1 MNKQNNQNNKPS
13 FRPTPTQVAD
23 SLKILTGVK
32 TNSTI
37 RDLEEE
43 EGELEEKEGI
53 VVSIQ
58 EDKINGAGWT
68 VKDDKGELYVC
79 SCASNMYD
87 LPETKE
93 HGGVLYPSDNV
104 KVIFSGR
111 GYPLPDKVLKA
122 MDVVTKDTANNT
134 GLVLNICINYGG
146 RAEIVDMTKK
156 LCKLYSE
163 NKISIDDID
172 YDLVSKNLYQDLPDI
187 DLVIRTSGE
196 FRVSNFMLYQSSYA
210 EFYFTKVLFPDF
222 NEKEFDKAIL
232 EFNNRDRKFGG

>member
-1 MNKQNNQNNKPS
+1 
-13 FRPTPTQVAD
+13 
-23 SLKILTGVK
+23 
-32 TNSTI
+32 
-37 RDLEEE
+37 
-43 EGELEEKEGI
+43 
-53 VVSIQ
+53 
-58 EDKINGAGWT
+58 
-68 VKDDKGELYVC
+68 
-79 SCASNMYD
+79 
-87 LPETKE
+87 
-93 HGGVLYPSDNV
+93 
-104 KVIFSGR
+104 
-111 GYPLPDKVLKA
+111 
-122 MDVVTKDTANNT
+122 
-134 GLVLNICINYGG
+134 
-146 RAEIVDMTKK
+146 MTKK